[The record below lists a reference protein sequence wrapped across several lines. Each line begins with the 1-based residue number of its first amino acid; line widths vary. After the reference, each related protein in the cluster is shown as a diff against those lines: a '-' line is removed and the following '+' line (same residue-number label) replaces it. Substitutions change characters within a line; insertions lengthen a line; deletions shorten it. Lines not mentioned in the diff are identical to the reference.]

1 MIINRFTNQ
10 ARMPSFGLFL
20 YLCENFTP
28 MKTKLIL
35 LLCFLC
41 LFATAQN
48 VHILPTPQQVKTSEG
63 QFVWDE
69 NVVLTY
75 DASDAEISQIVTI
88 FRQDLDQISGKK
100 VQFSRGIIKGK
111 HFIELIKTDHLGV
124 SENEDQAYRLTIN
137 RNFVRMEA
145 TTNTGLFYATQSLK
159 QLFRHA
165 FLTDKNQIAIPCM
178 AITDWPNFKIRAWQ
192 DDISRGPIVS
202 MDYLKRL
209 IPQMAECKLNA
220 FSLYTEHTFKTQ
232 CHPDIAPI
240 DAFTAEEIKELEE
253 FCRPYHIQVIGNQ
266 QCFGHFEEILC
277 NPFYSHLADTK
288 WNLNPAK
295 EETYKFLEDHLREVA
310 RAYKSPYFNINC
322 DETESLGQGLAKT
335 YVDSVGAEKVYY
347 QHINRVNRMLRPFR
361 KRVMMWGDIADQ
373 HPEILA
379 NLDDDIFLI
388 AWSYVD
394 KNDFDDF
401 LKPYKESGRSFF
413 VAPGVSLSE
422 RVWPKHYEFRKNIT
436 NLCRDG
442 YRNGAIGVINTCWDD
457 FGESLINSALYGLAL
472 GAEMSWNPLK
482 DAGDE
487 MASRQLD
494 ENFSAHSLGCLAT
507 EPLHSLNH
515 VSDLS
520 KFDEI
525 GKFTALTAPMVP
537 FYPALVDSSFEQ
549 RSIDALTELA
559 LASKQLTERKKA
571 VKRNA
576 DVFDNALYA
585 VHRMK
590 WCAERNIARCQLYR
604 TLNDPSE
611 ENIAESKET
620 ILNLKTSLH
629 DLKKEYVKVWDI
641 ESRPYWLD
649 VNLKKYDDI
658 ARDLQQL
665 EYLPFIET
673 TTDEKGHTAIALKT
687 VFNDK
692 EIRYTIDGKEVTHY
706 DSIYQSPIVLERP
719 CLVKAACFNEVGEPT
734 CAERYF
740 CYHKAMGRLKQ
751 LNSPAGNYRPEY
763 SGGGDNAL
771 VDGTLGGDDY
781 RDGHWQGFYGMDADI
796 EIDLGKWTK
805 VNALNIGFLVNAHDW
820 ILRPNEVAVYTSTDG
835 KLYRIHKTF
844 TLSTEVERK
853 GNFVFREKY
862 ETPNLSTRYLRIVAK
877 NPGLIPEGLPGA
889 GYDSWI
895 FMDEIIVE

>member
-1 MIINRFTNQ
+1 MNKKTDN
-10 ARMPSFGLFL
+10 
-20 YLCENFTP
+20 YKP
-28 MKTKLIL
+28 MKAKLLITI
-35 LLCFLC
+35 LC
-41 LFATAQN
+41 LFALNAFAQN
-48 VHILPTPQQVKTSEG
+48 IHILPTPQQVKTAEG

-75 DASDAEISQIVTI
+75 DASDAEINQIVTM
-88 FRQDLDQISGKK
+88 FRQDLDRISGKK
-100 VQFSRGIIKGK
+100 VQFSRGVIKGK
-111 HFIELIKTDHLGV
+111 HFIELIKTDHLGI

-137 RNFVRMEA
+137 RNYVRMEA

-159 QLFRHA
+159 QLFRYA
-165 FLTDKNQIAIPCM
+165 FLQSKGNEIALPC
-178 AITDWPNFKIRAWQ
+178 ATITDWPNFKIRAWQ

-232 CHPDIAPI
+232 CHPDIAPT

-253 FCRPYHIQVIGNQ
+253 FCRPYHIQIIGNQ

-322 DETESLGQGLAKT
+322 DETESLGQGYAKA
-335 YVDSVGAEKVYY
+335 YVDSIGAEKVYY
-347 QHINRVNRMLRPFR
+347 QHINRVNRMLRPYR

-373 HPEILA
+373 HPEILD

-422 RVWPKHYEFRKNIT
+422 RVWPKHYEFRKNIS

-442 YRNGAIGVINTCWDD
+442 YKNGALGVINTCWDD

-472 GAEMSWNPLK
+472 GAEMSWN
-482 DAGDE
+482 AVSTDE
-487 MASRQLD
+487 RNTETNFANHFFGSTSDTFINYLD
-494 ENFSAHSLGCLAT
+494 SISEI
-507 EPLHSLNH
+507 
-515 VSDLS
+515 S
-520 KFDEI
+520 KIDDI
-525 GKFTALTAPMVP
+525 GKLSALTEHITP
-537 FYPALVDSSFEQ
+537 FYPSQITDS
-549 RSIDALTELA
+549 T
-559 LASKQLTERKKA
+559 KKA
-571 VKRNA
+571 NQLLFEKLDRLELIEWATVGKIKKNRGMI
-576 DVFDNALYA
+576 DNAIYSIM
-585 VHRMK
+585 RMK
-590 WCAERNIARCQLYR
+590 WCTLRNIARCQLYK
-604 TLNDPSE
+604 TYNDPTE
-611 ENIAESKET
+611 ENVDFSQHMING
-620 ILNLKTSLH
+620 LLWHLH
-629 DLKKEYVKVWDI
+629 QLKKEYVKVWNI

-649 VNLKKYDDI
+649 VNMKKYDDI
-658 ARDLQQL
+658 ARELQQL
-665 EYLPFIET
+665 EYLPFIEAI
-673 TTDEKGHTAIALKT
+673 TDEKGHTAIALKT
-687 VFNDK
+687 IFGDK
-692 EIRYTIDGKEVTHY
+692 EIRYTVDGKEVTPN
-706 DSIYQSPIVLERP
+706 DSVYQSPIVLERP

-740 CYHKAMGRLKQ
+740 CYHKGMGRLKR

-781 RDGHWQGFYGMDADI
+781 KDGRWQGFYGTDADI
-796 EIDLGKWTK
+796 EIDLGTWTK

-820 ILRPNEVAVYTSTDG
+820 ILRPDTIQVYGSYNG
-835 KLYRIHKTF
+835 KDYTLRGTF
-844 TLSTEVERK
+844 PLTTEVTRE
-853 GNFVFREKY
+853 GNFTFRERF
-862 ETPNLSTRYLRIVAK
+862 EIPISTRLLRIVVK
-877 NPGLIPEGLPGA
+877 NPGKLPDGLPGA
-889 GYDSWI
+889 GFDSWI
-895 FMDEIIVE
+895 FMDEIVVE

>member
-1 MIINRFTNQ
+1 
-10 ARMPSFGLFL
+10 
-20 YLCENFTP
+20 
-28 MKTKLIL
+28 MKSKLITI
-35 LLCFLC
+35 LC
-41 LFATAQN
+41 LFALNAFAQN
-48 VHILPTPQQVKTSEG
+48 IHILPTPQQVKTTEG

-75 DASDAEISQIVTI
+75 DASDAEISQIVTM
-88 FRQDLDQISGKK
+88 FRQDLDRISGKK
-100 VQFSRGIIKGK
+100 VQFSRGVIKGK
-111 HFIELIKTDHLGV
+111 HFIELIKTDHLGI

-159 QLFRHA
+159 QLYRYA
-165 FLTDKNQIAIPCM
+165 FLQSKGNEIALPC
-178 AITDWPNFKIRAWQ
+178 ATITDWPNFKIRAWQ

-232 CHPDIAPI
+232 CHPDIAPT

-253 FCRPYHIQVIGNQ
+253 FCRPYHIQIIGNQ

-322 DETESLGQGLAKT
+322 DETESLGQGYAKA
-335 YVDSVGAEKVYY
+335 YVDSIGAEKVYY
-347 QHINRVNRMLRPFR
+347 QHINRVNRMLRPYR

-373 HPEILA
+373 HPEILD

-422 RVWPKHYEFRKNIT
+422 RVWPKHYEFKKNIT

-442 YRNGAIGVINTCWDD
+442 YKNGALGVINTCWDD
-457 FGESLINSALYGLAL
+457 FGESLTNCALYGLAL
-472 GAEMSWNPLK
+472 GAEMSWNAVSTKERNTEANFTNHFFGSTSDTLINY
-482 DAGDE
+482 
-487 MASRQLD
+487 LD
-494 ENFSAHSLGCLAT
+494 SISEI
-507 EPLHSLNH
+507 
-515 VSDLS
+515 S
-520 KFDEI
+520 KIDDI
-525 GKFTALTAPMVP
+525 GKFSALTEHITP
-537 FYPALVDSSFEQ
+537 FYPSQITDSTKEANQLLFEKLN
-549 RSIDALTELA
+549 RLELIEY
-559 LASKQLTERKKA
+559 STVEKIKKN
-571 VKRNA
+571 R
-576 DVFDNALYA
+576 DMIDNAIYSIM
-585 VHRMK
+585 RMK
-590 WCAERNIARCQLYR
+590 WCALRNIARCQLYK
-604 TLNDPSE
+604 TYNDPTE
-611 ENIAESKET
+611 ENVDFSQHMING
-620 ILNLKTSLH
+620 LLWHLH
-629 DLKKEYVKVWDI
+629 QLKKEYVKVWNI

-649 VNLKKYDDI
+649 VNMKKYDDI
-658 ARDLQQL
+658 AHELQQL
-665 EYLPFIET
+665 EYLPFIEA
-673 TTDEKGHTAIALKT
+673 TTDKNGNAAIALKT
-687 VFNDK
+687 IYGDK
-692 EIRYTIDGKEVTHY
+692 VIHYTLDGKEVTPN
-706 DSIYQSPIVLERP
+706 DSVYQSPIALERP
-719 CLVKAACFNEVGEPT
+719 CLVKAACFNEVGEPI

-740 CYHKAMGRLKQ
+740 CYHKGMGRLKQ

-771 VDGTLGGDDY
+771 VDGTLGSDDY
-781 RDGHWQGFYGMDADI
+781 KDGHWQGFYGIDADI

-805 VNALNIGFLVNAHDW
+805 VEALNIGFLVNAHDW
-820 ILRPNEVAVYTSTDG
+820 ILRPDTIQVYGSYNG
-835 KLYRIHKTF
+835 KDYTLRGTF
-844 TLSTEVERK
+844 PLTTEVTHE
-853 GNFVFREKY
+853 GNFTFRERF
-862 ETPNLSTRYLRIVAK
+862 EIPISTRLLRIVIK
-877 NPGLIPEGLPGA
+877 NPGKLPEGLPGA
-889 GYDSWI
+889 GFDSWI
-895 FMDEIIVE
+895 FMDEIVVE

>member
-1 MIINRFTNQ
+1 
-10 ARMPSFGLFL
+10 
-20 YLCENFTP
+20 
-28 MKTKLIL
+28 MKSKLLTI
-35 LLCFLC
+35 LC
-41 LFATAQN
+41 LFAMTAFAQN
-48 VHILPTPQQVKTSEG
+48 THILPTPQQVKTAEG

-75 DASDAEISQIVTI
+75 DASDAEISQIVTM
-88 FRQDLDQISGKK
+88 FRQDLDRISGKK
-100 VQFSRGIIKGK
+100 VQFSRGVIKGK
-111 HFIELIKTDHLGV
+111 HFIELIKTDHLGI

-159 QLFRHA
+159 QLYRYA
-165 FLTDKNQIAIPCM
+165 FLQSKGNEIALPC
-178 AITDWPNFKIRAWQ
+178 ATITDWPNFKIRAWQ

-220 FSLYTEHTFKTQ
+220 FSLYTEHTFKTN
-232 CHPDIAPI
+232 CHPDIAPT
-240 DAFTAEEIKELEE
+240 DAFTTEEIKELEE
-253 FCRPYHIQVIGNQ
+253 FCRPYHIQIIGNQ

-322 DETESLGQGLAKT
+322 DETESLGQGLAKA
-335 YVDSVGAEKVYY
+335 YVDSIGTEKVYY
-347 QHINRVNRMLRPFR
+347 QHINRVNRMLRPYR
-361 KRVMMWGDIADQ
+361 KRVMMWGDIADK
-373 HPEILA
+373 HPEILE

-401 LKPYKESGRSFF
+401 LKPYKASGRSFF

-422 RVWPKHYEFRKNIT
+422 RVWPKHYEFRKNIS

-442 YRNGAIGVINTCWDD
+442 YKNGALGVINTCWDD

-472 GAEMSWNPLK
+472 GAEMSWN
-482 DAGDE
+482 AVSTDE
-487 MASRQLD
+487 RNTETNFANHFFESTSDTFINYLD
-494 ENFSAHSLGCLAT
+494 SISEI
-507 EPLHSLNH
+507 
-515 VSDLS
+515 S
-520 KFDEI
+520 KIDDI
-525 GKFTALTAPMVP
+525 GKFSALTEHITP
-537 FYPALVDSSFEQ
+537 FYPSQITDS
-549 RSIDALTELA
+549 T
-559 LASKQLTERKKA
+559 KKA
-571 VKRNA
+571 NQLLYEKLDRLDLIEYWATVEKIKKNRGMI
-576 DVFDNALYA
+576 DNAIYSIM
-585 VHRMK
+585 RMK
-590 WCAERNIARCQLYR
+590 WCTLRNIARCQLYK
-604 TLNDPSE
+604 TYNDPTE
-611 ENIAESKET
+611 ENVDFSQHMING
-620 ILNLKTSLH
+620 LLWHLH
-629 DLKKEYVKVWDI
+629 QLKKEYVKVWNI

-649 VNLKKYDDI
+649 VNMKKYDDI
-658 ARDLQQL
+658 ARELQQL

-673 TTDEKGHTAIALKT
+673 TTNEKGHTAVALKT
-687 VFNDK
+687 VFGDK
-692 EIRYTIDGKEVTHY
+692 EIRYTLDGKEVTPN

-719 CLVKAACFNEVGEPT
+719 CLVKAACFNEVGEPI

-740 CYHKAMGRLKQ
+740 CYHKGMGRLKR

-781 RDGHWQGFYGMDADI
+781 KDGRWQGFYGTDADI

-805 VNALNIGFLVNAHDW
+805 VEALNIGFLVNAHDW
-820 ILRPNEVAVYTSTDG
+820 ILRPDTIQVYGSYNG
-835 KLYRIHKTF
+835 KDYTLRGTF
-844 TLSTEVERK
+844 PLTTEVTRE
-853 GNFVFREKY
+853 GNFTFRERF
-862 ETPNLSTRYLRIVAK
+862 EIPISTRLLRIVVK
-877 NPGLIPEGLPGA
+877 NPGKLPEGLPGA
-889 GYDSWI
+889 GFDSWI
-895 FMDEIIVE
+895 FMDEIVVE